1 MRNHIVHEYWGI
13 SVEMLYEI
21 SFFELDELLTFVL
34 KIREKNKD

>member
-1 MRNHIVHEYWGI
+1 MYNKSKR